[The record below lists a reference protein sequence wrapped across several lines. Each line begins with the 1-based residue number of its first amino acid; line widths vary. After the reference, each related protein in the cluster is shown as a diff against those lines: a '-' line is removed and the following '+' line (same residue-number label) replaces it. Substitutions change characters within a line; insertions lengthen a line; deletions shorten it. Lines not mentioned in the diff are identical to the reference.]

1 MTYPVP
7 ILLIIWRRPDTTKV
21 VINAIKNIKPSSIY
35 IACDGPRLGLE
46 EELEKVNS
54 TKNLAI
60 ESIDWDCKVKTRFSE
75 VNLGCRDGV
84 SSAISWFFEH
94 VNEGIILEDDVLPHP
109 EFFEY
114 CQLCL
119 EKYRADNRIW
129 AISGKQTRAEQEILG
144 KYSSAPL
151 HLRYNFSCWGWA
163 TWRNRW
169 LDYSP
174 KLDKDWIKSNRLN
187 VKSFCGKTFGEE
199 ILKKALQGGQKK
211 IDTWDYQVQALA
223 ASKLQ
228 YTVHP
233 GISLI
238 RNIGFGPD
246 ATHTLG
252 KLDSN
257 FFYEA
262 KGVQSRE
269 KWLISLKEFFSKS
282 NSLPPFIREVSD
294 SAFLKPSLIKRIKGI
309 YKKLI
314 NHLKMRIFKS

>member
-1 MTYPVP
+1 MAYPVP
-7 ILLIIWRRPDTTKV
+7 ILLIIWRRPNTTKQ
-21 VINAIKNIKPSSIY
+21 VINAIKNILPSSIY

-46 EELEKVNS
+46 DELEKVNLTRS
-54 TKNLAI
+54 LALN
-60 ESIDWDCKVKTRFSE
+60 SIDWDCEVKTRFSE
-75 VNLGCRDGV
+75 INLGCRDGV

-114 CQLCL
+114 CHLCL
-119 EKYRADNRIW
+119 KKYRADSRIW
-129 AISGKQTRAEQEILG
+129 AISGKQTREEQEISG
-144 KYSSAPL
+144 KHSCAPL

-163 TWRNRW
+163 TWRDRW

-174 KLDKDWIKSNRLN
+174 RLDQNWIKLNSQN
-187 VKSFCGKTFGEE
+187 VKSFCGETFGEE

-238 RNIGFGPD
+238 KNIGFGLD

-252 KLDSN
+252 QLDSN
-257 FFYEA
+257 FFYEG
-262 KGVQSRE
+262 KGEQSRE
-269 KWLISLKEFFSKS
+269 KWLISLKEFFSNS
-282 NSLPPFIREVSD
+282 NDLPPFIREVSD
-294 SAFLKPSLIKRIKGI
+294 LPFIKPSFLRQIKRIF
-309 YKKLI
+309 KKLFI
-314 NHLKMRIFKS
+314 QK

>member
-1 MTYPVP
+1 MAYPIP
-7 ILLIIWRRPDTTKV
+7 ILLIIWRRPSTTKQ
-21 VINAIKNIKPSSIY
+21 VINAIKNIQPSSIY

-46 EELEKVNS
+46 DELEKVNL
-54 TKNLAI
+54 TRNLAI
-60 ESIDWDCKVKTRFSE
+60 NSIDWDCKVKNRFSE

-119 EKYRADNRIW
+119 KKYRADNRIW
-129 AISGKQTRAEQEILG
+129 AISGKQTREEQEIIA
-144 KYSSAPL
+144 KHSCAPL

-163 TWRNRW
+163 TWRDRW

-174 KLDKDWIKSNRLN
+174 KLDKNWVQLNSQN

-199 ILKKALQGGQKK
+199 ILKRALKGGQKK
-211 IDTWDYQVQALA
+211 VDTWDYQVQALA

-228 YTVHP
+228 YTIHP

-238 RNIGFGPD
+238 KNIGFGPD
-246 ATHTLG
+246 ATHTIG
-252 KLDSN
+252 ELDSN
-257 FFYEA
+257 FFYEG
-262 KGVQSRE
+262 KGEQSRE
-269 KWLISLKEFFSKS
+269 KWLVSLKQFFDKS
-282 NSLPPFIREVSD
+282 NTLPPFIREVSD
-294 SAFLKPSLIKRIKGI
+294 LAFMKPSFLRRIKRIF
-309 YKKLI
+309 KKILI
-314 NHLKMRIFKS
+314 KTNPI